1 MVVCRLRSAE
11 IKSTT
16 FFPPFFNL
24 KRKGYLDVFNAI
36 SLKMISLMW
45 QTNAHT
51 FKDILFERVGRKKTT
66 TITTE
71 LTTDV
76 CLCWGTQPLGTR
88 QVEANQRQAGGFFR
102 HWKQLIFW
110 NGYCRGSLNSHFGGD
125 QGMQKSVAI
134 LRDFLLIVHIVW
146 VGNVMTPVLL
156 LENSWTN
163 SAVRDDSHTLLTNCR
178 DVLEI
183 SCEMRSYPTLAR

>member
-1 MVVCRLRSAE
+1 
-11 IKSTT
+11 
-16 FFPPFFNL
+16 
-24 KRKGYLDVFNAI
+24 
-36 SLKMISLMW
+36 MW

-51 FKDILFERVGRKKTT
+51 FKDILFERVGRKKNNSL
-66 TITTE
+66 TTE

-76 CLCWGTQPLGTR
+76 WLCYAMRYTTLGHS
-88 QVEANQRQAGGFFR
+88 AGGGQSAAGGGIFPPLETVDFLEWVLQGG
-102 HWKQLIFW
+102 HWIPIL
-110 NGYCRGSLNSHFGGD
+110 GGD